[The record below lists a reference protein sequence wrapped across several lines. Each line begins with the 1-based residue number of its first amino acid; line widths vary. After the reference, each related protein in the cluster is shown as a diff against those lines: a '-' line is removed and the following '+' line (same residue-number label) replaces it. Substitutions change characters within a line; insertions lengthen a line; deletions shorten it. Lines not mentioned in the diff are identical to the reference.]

1 MMASIVTRVGMMK
14 RVTAA
19 GAAFFAAAGLY
30 SAPLVLAE
38 EATESSATSTDY
50 DAKGKPAEEGKR
62 FLEDKKKEKG
72 VITLPSGLMYKVL
85 KEGKGTMHPE
95 VIKGWTEAMQLMVE
109 GDKWEMYI
117 PSELAYGT
125 SGSPPKIPGDST
137 LVFQM
142 EIKQIQGAGTPANR
156 CKAFSLEG
164 CDDKQKKYIEKQRAK
179 APAEVQAEFD
189 RATKMQDENAKT
201 KNLSRKARMWLQVR
215 LAILKQLVA
224 GEETEKAE
232 L

>member
-1 MMASIVTRVGMMK
+1 MASIVTRVGMMK

-19 GAAFFAAAGLY
+19 SAAFFAAAGLY

-95 VIKGWTEAMQLMVE
+95 V
-109 GDKWEMYI
+109 
-117 PSELAYGT
+117 GT
-125 SGSPPKIPGDST
+125 PCSCHY
-137 LVFQM
+137 
-142 EIKQIQGAGTPANR
+142 AGTLING
-156 CKAFSLEG
+156 E
-164 CDDKQKKYIEKQRAK
+164 
-179 APAEVQAEFD
+179 EFD
-189 RATKMQDENAKT
+189 SSYKRGEPTTFAPN
-201 KNLSRKARMWLQVR
+201 QVR
-215 LAILKQLVA
+215 RS
-224 GEETEKAE
+224 
-232 L
+232 